1 MRIIAGAA
9 KGRKLHRPAAGTRPF
24 TDRNREALFSSLGS
38 SVEGS
43 YVLDLYAGTG
53 SLGLEALS
61 RGARAATFVE
71 WNPPAVTILRE
82 NVADCGLGGEVVAA
96 DVVDFLSGTT
106 DGFDL
111 VFVDPPYD
119 LPLASVEEVL
129 ADLMNRLNS
138 GATAV
143 VHRRYGDAQPSAP
156 QGLEVEWER
165 RYGDAQIW
173 RYTLSAGGGA
183 AHDLGE
189 DQ

>member
-1 MRIIAGAA
+1 MRIISGKA
-9 KGRKLHRPAAGTRPF
+9 KGRKLRRPAPGTRPF

-43 YVLDLYAGTG
+43 RVLDLYAGTG

-61 RGARAATFVE
+61 RGAGSAIFVE

-82 NVADCGLGGEVVAA
+82 NLASAGLGGEVVAT
-96 DVVDFLSGTT
+96 DVVDFLGTSSEA
-106 DGFDL
+106 FDL
-111 VFVDPPYD
+111 AFVDPPYE

-129 ADLMNRLNS
+129 ADLMDRLDS

-143 VHRRYGDAQPSAP
+143 VHRRYGEAQPSAP
-156 QGLEVEWER
+156 SGLDMAWER

-173 RYTLSAGGGA
+173 RYTRA
-183 AHDLGE
+183 A